1 MVRFSV
7 CAGGL
12 PTLYAGV
19 RYANIM
25 DKATNIIHRRAAET
39 EETRQYGDGR
49 LSEGPRRAGAE
60 QACHLRTFSN
70 STSAAEL
77 ASPLPAN
84 RGESREACIRFAQD
98 DNARVPA

>member
-25 DKATNIIHRRAAET
+25 DKATNIVHRRAAET

-49 LSEGPRRAGAE
+49 LPKDLAARRRNKRA
-60 QACHLRTFSN
+60 
-70 STSAAEL
+70 
-77 ASPLPAN
+77 
-84 RGESREACIRFAQD
+84 I
-98 DNARVPA
+98 